1 MSTRLRS
8 LPPPVLRAA
17 APSGH
22 DAGAPP
28 RPVRRWAAVT
38 LLVAVGLAFADAS
51 VVTLALPDLYLTFDA
66 SIEGVSWVLTSY
78 ALAVAISGLVFVVL
92 LRGVPPVLV
101 TAGGIVLFGA
111 ASLSAGLAGS
121 LPVLIAVR
129 AAQGVGAAAMVAGA
143 LPVLGALTAG
153 RTGVATRW
161 WAAAGT
167 IGAVVG
173 PALGGVVTQLLD
185 WRAVFLVQAPITLA
199 ALPGVLRAWG
209 MVPPPA
215 GSTDGSTEGRRP
227 AGAGL
232 ADLGFLCTF
241 GAGVGALFLAVLL
254 LVVVWELPPL
264 AGAMVVTAVPV
275 GTLLARFVG
284 RHVPLA
290 VRPGVG
296 AALLAG
302 GLATMAL
309 LPEVDTRWVAV
320 ALGLCGL
327 GFGLL
332 SDVLGPIAVPAESG
346 MRTATLSSS
355 IRHLGLVAGLLVIA
369 PILAGQVMAAVE
381 AASQRTVATMLDAP
395 VSGMDKVR
403 IALDIRDEMDAAA
416 AGRTPDLDAVFA
428 ENGAGDDADV
438 AALRDDVRHDI
449 ASVVTRSFRPAFA
462 AAAVLGA
469 LAALPGTLAVARS
482 RRRAGAPAHETSRVG
497 AAGWAVAGVL
507 AAAAVVVPVATGPA
521 GAAEFGTVEL
531 VDPCTAPPD
540 PFPGGGFDAMAQR
553 MVLSGLN
560 GAACE
565 LGVTREDLVLSF
577 DDRSGV
583 DLGWDRDTIEEALRS
598 GVQRAIADAD
608 ERDSLPGW
616 MATALRWTVEHAP
629 LSWFL
634 DRLHIGDTG

>member
-1 MSTRLRS
+1 
-8 LPPPVLRAA
+8 
-17 APSGH
+17 
-22 DAGAPP
+22 
-28 RPVRRWAAVT
+28 
-38 LLVAVGLAFADAS
+38 VGLAFADAS

-78 ALAVAISGLVFVVL
+78 ALAVAISGLAFVVL
-92 LRGVPPVLV
+92 LRRVPPVIV
-101 TAGGIVLFGA
+101 TAAGILLFAA

-121 LPVLIAVR
+121 LPVLVAVR

-143 LPVLGALTAG
+143 LPVLGALTSG

-185 WRAVFLVQAPITLA
+185 WRAVFLVQAPLTLV
-199 ALPGVLRAWG
+199 ALPGVLHAWG
-209 MVPPPA
+209 KVPRPA
-215 GSTDGSTEGRRP
+215 TTAEEHRP
-227 AGAGL
+227 AGAAL

-264 AGAMVVTAVPV
+264 AGAFVVTAVPV
-275 GTLLARFVG
+275 GTLLARLVG
-284 RHVPLA
+284 RHVPVA
-290 VRPGVG
+290 ARPGSG
-296 AALLAG
+296 AVLLAG

-320 ALGLCGL
+320 ALVLCGL

-332 SDVLGPIAVPAESG
+332 SDVLGPIAVPAGSG

-355 IRHLGLVAGLLVIA
+355 IRHLGLVVGLLVIA
-369 PILAGQVMAAVE
+369 PVLAGQVMAAVD
-381 AASQRTVATMLDAP
+381 AASQRATATMLDAP
-395 VSGMDKVR
+395 VSGLDKVR

-428 ENGAGDDADV
+428 ENGAADNRDV

-469 LAALPGTLAVARS
+469 LAAVPGSIAVARS
-482 RRRAGAPAHETSRVG
+482 RRRAGAPAHEPGRVG
-497 AAGWAVAGVL
+497 AGGWAVAGAL
-507 AAAAVVVPVATGPA
+507 AAVAVLVPVATAPA
-521 GAAEFGTVEL
+521 GAADFGTVER

-540 PFPGGGFDAMAQR
+540 PFPGDGFDAMAQR

-565 LGVTREDLVLSF
+565 LGVTREELVLSL

-583 DLGWDRDTIEEALRS
+583 ELEWDRGTIEDALRA

-634 DRLHIGDTG
+634 DRLDIG

>member
-1 MSTRLRS
+1 
-8 LPPPVLRAA
+8 
-17 APSGH
+17 
-22 DAGAPP
+22 
-28 RPVRRWAAVT
+28 VRRWAAVS
-38 LLVAVGLAFADAS
+38 LSVAVGLAFADAS

-78 ALAVAISGLVFVVL
+78 ALAVAISGLAFVVL
-92 LRGVPPVLV
+92 LRRVSPVVV
-101 TAGGIVLFGA
+101 TAAGILLFAA

-121 LPVLIAVR
+121 LPILIAVR

-153 RTGVATRW
+153 RTGVATKW

-185 WRAVFLVQAPITLA
+185 WRAVFLVQAPITLV
-199 ALPGVLRAWG
+199 ALPGVLSAWG
-209 MVPPPA
+209 KVPRPA
-215 GSTDGSTEGRRP
+215 ASAERRRP
-227 AGAGL
+227 AGAAL

-264 AGAMVVTAVPV
+264 AGAFVVTAVPV
-275 GTLLARFVG
+275 GTLMARFVG

-290 VRPGVG
+290 ARPGAG

-332 SDVLGPIAVPAESG
+332 SDVLGPIAVPADSG

-369 PILAGQVMAAVE
+369 PVLAGQVMAAVD
-381 AASQRTVATMLDAP
+381 AASQRATATMLDAP
-395 VSGMDKVR
+395 VSGLDKVR

-428 ENGAGDDADV
+428 ENGAADDPAV
-438 AALRDDVRHDI
+438 AQLRDDVRHDI

-469 LAALPGTLAVARS
+469 LAAVPGSIAVARS
-482 RRRAGAPAHETSRVG
+482 RRRAGAPAHEPSRVG
-497 AAGWAVAGVL
+497 AGGWAVAGAL
-507 AAAAVVVPVATGPA
+507 AAVAVLVPVAAGPA
-521 GAAEFGTVEL
+521 GAADFGTVER
-531 VDPCTAPPD
+531 VDPCTAAPD
-540 PFPGGGFDAMAQR
+540 PFPGDGFDAMAQR

-565 LGVTREDLVLSF
+565 LGVTREELVLSL

-583 DLGWDRDTIEEALRS
+583 ELEWDRDAIEDALRA

-608 ERDSLPGW
+608 ERDTLPGW

-634 DRLHIGDTG
+634 DRLDVG

>member
-1 MSTRLRS
+1 
-8 LPPPVLRAA
+8 
-17 APSGH
+17 
-22 DAGAPP
+22 
-28 RPVRRWAAVT
+28 VRRWAAVS
-38 LLVAVGLAFADAS
+38 LSVAVGLAFADAS

-78 ALAVAISGLVFVVL
+78 ALAVAISGLAFVVL
-92 LRGVPPVLV
+92 LRRVSPVVV
-101 TAGGIVLFGA
+101 TAAGILLFAA

-121 LPVLIAVR
+121 LPILIAVR

-153 RTGVATRW
+153 RTGVATKW

-185 WRAVFLVQAPITLA
+185 WRAVFLVQAPITLV
-199 ALPGVLRAWG
+199 ALPGVLSAWG
-209 MVPPPA
+209 KVPRPA
-215 GSTDGSTEGRRP
+215 ASAERRRP
-227 AGAGL
+227 AGAAL

-264 AGAMVVTAVPV
+264 AGAFVVTAVPV
-275 GTLLARFVG
+275 GTLMARFVG

-290 VRPGVG
+290 ARPGAG

-332 SDVLGPIAVPAESG
+332 SDVLGPIAVPADSG

-369 PILAGQVMAAVE
+369 PVLAGQVMAAVD
-381 AASQRTVATMLDAP
+381 AASQRATATMLDAP
-395 VSGMDKVR
+395 VSGLDKVR

-428 ENGAGDDADV
+428 ENGAADDPAV
-438 AALRDDVRHDI
+438 AQLRDDVRHDI

-469 LAALPGTLAVARS
+469 LAAVPGSIAVARS
-482 RRRAGAPAHETSRVG
+482 RRRAGAPAHEPSRVG
-497 AAGWAVAGVL
+497 AGGWAVAGAL
-507 AAAAVVVPVATGPA
+507 AAVAVLVPVAAGPA
-521 GAAEFGTVEL
+521 GAADFGTVER
-531 VDPCTAPPD
+531 VDPCTAAPD
-540 PFPGGGFDAMAQR
+540 PFPGDGFDAMAQR

-565 LGVTREDLVLSF
+565 LGVTREELVLSL

-583 DLGWDRDTIEEALRS
+583 ELEWDRDTIEDALRA

-608 ERDSLPGW
+608 ERDTLPGW

-634 DRLHIGDTG
+634 DRLDVG

>member
-8 LPPPVLRAA
+8 LPPPVLPSASQVPA
-17 APSGH
+17 EHAPTGV
-22 DAGAPP
+22 APP
-28 RPVRRWAAVT
+28 PVRRWAAVA
-38 LLVAVGLAFADAS
+38 LSVAVGLAFADAS

-78 ALAVAISGLVFVVL
+78 ALAVAISGLAFVVL
-92 LRGVPPVLV
+92 LRRVSPVVV
-101 TAGGIVLFGA
+101 TAAGILLFAA

-121 LPVLIAVR
+121 LPILIAVR

-153 RTGVATRW
+153 RTGVATKW

-185 WRAVFLVQAPITLA
+185 WRAVFLVQAPITLV
-199 ALPGVLRAWG
+199 ALPGVLSAWG
-209 MVPPPA
+209 KVPRPA
-215 GSTDGSTEGRRP
+215 ASAERRRP
-227 AGAGL
+227 AGAAL

-264 AGAMVVTAVPV
+264 AGAFVVTAVPV
-275 GTLLARFVG
+275 GTLMARFVG

-290 VRPGVG
+290 ARPGAG

-332 SDVLGPIAVPAESG
+332 SDVLGPIAVPADSG

-369 PILAGQVMAAVE
+369 PVLAGQVMAAVD
-381 AASQRTVATMLDAP
+381 AASQRATATMLDAP
-395 VSGMDKVR
+395 VSGLDKVR

-428 ENGAGDDADV
+428 ENGAADDPAV
-438 AALRDDVRHDI
+438 AQLRDDVRHDI

-469 LAALPGTLAVARS
+469 LAAVPGSIAVARS
-482 RRRAGAPAHETSRVG
+482 RRRAGAPAHEPSRVG
-497 AAGWAVAGVL
+497 AGGWAVAGAL
-507 AAAAVVVPVATGPA
+507 AAVAVLVPVAAGPA
-521 GAAEFGTVEL
+521 GAADFGTVER
-531 VDPCTAPPD
+531 VDPCTAAPD
-540 PFPGGGFDAMAQR
+540 PFPGDGFDAMAQR

-565 LGVTREDLVLSF
+565 LGVTREELVLSL

-583 DLGWDRDTIEEALRS
+583 ELEWDRDAIEDALRA

-608 ERDSLPGW
+608 ERDTLPGW

-634 DRLHIGDTG
+634 DRLDVG

>member
-1 MSTRLRS
+1 VALS
-8 LPPPVLRAA
+8 
-17 APSGH
+17 
-22 DAGAPP
+22 
-28 RPVRRWAAVT
+28 
-38 LLVAVGLAFADAS
+38 VAVGLAFADAS

-78 ALAVAISGLVFVVL
+78 ALAVAISGLAFVVL
-92 LRGVPPVLV
+92 LRRVSPVVV
-101 TAGGIVLFGA
+101 TAAGILLFAA

-121 LPVLIAVR
+121 LPILIAVR

-153 RTGVATRW
+153 RTGVATKW

-185 WRAVFLVQAPITLA
+185 WRAVFLVQAPITLV
-199 ALPGVLRAWG
+199 ALPGVLSAWG
-209 MVPPPA
+209 KVPRPA
-215 GSTDGSTEGRRP
+215 ASAERRRP
-227 AGAGL
+227 AGAAL

-264 AGAMVVTAVPV
+264 AGAFVVTAVPV
-275 GTLLARFVG
+275 GTLMARFVG

-290 VRPGVG
+290 ARPGAG

-332 SDVLGPIAVPAESG
+332 SDVLGPIAVPADSG

-369 PILAGQVMAAVE
+369 PVLAGQVMAAVD
-381 AASQRTVATMLDAP
+381 AASQRATATMLDAP
-395 VSGMDKVR
+395 VSGLDKVR

-428 ENGAGDDADV
+428 ENGAADDPAV
-438 AALRDDVRHDI
+438 AQLRDDVRHDI

-469 LAALPGTLAVARS
+469 LAAVPGSIAVARS
-482 RRRAGAPAHETSRVG
+482 RRRAGAPAHEPSRVG
-497 AAGWAVAGVL
+497 AGGWAVAGAL
-507 AAAAVVVPVATGPA
+507 AAVAVLVPVAAGPA
-521 GAAEFGTVEL
+521 GAADFGTVER
-531 VDPCTAPPD
+531 VDPCTAAPD
-540 PFPGGGFDAMAQR
+540 PFPGDGFDAMAQR

-565 LGVTREDLVLSF
+565 LGVTREELVLSL

-583 DLGWDRDTIEEALRS
+583 ELEWDRDTIEDALRA

-608 ERDSLPGW
+608 ERDTLPGW

-634 DRLHIGDTG
+634 DRLDVG